1 LLAENPH
8 NAVNSRLK
16 QDLQYLLLILLPF
29 FLLFIGWRPLSVPDE
44 GRYPEVALEMLLT
57 GDFITPRINGIVFL
71 DKPAL
76 YYWLQAFSFHLFGVS
91 QWSIRLMPA
100 LFGVLGV
107 TIVFITAWQLFSRR
121 AAWWSATI
129 LATNP
134 LYFLAAQ
141 YADMNLEIAVLVT
154 AALCLFLLGRR
165 EPVGSIP
172 RRYLFWLAWMA
183 MGFGILTKGL
193 IGLVFPGMIAG
204 CWAIMGWRW
213 RELLRW
219 HLISGLIVL
228 LAVCLPWF
236 MAVQK
241 QNPQFFHY
249 FFIYQQFER
258 FSGTGFNN
266 EFPFWF
272 YLPVM
277 LCGLLPWSVW
287 LPKALVNQTRCAIG
301 KTALSQC
308 SEERQILLLWPLLIL
323 IFFSLP
329 ASKIVGY
336 ILPTLPPLALLLGDY
351 LDRKLTLAEQ
361 TGTVSFAVRHT
372 KYLAV
377 IGIAIS
383 FALLLVVPR
392 FEPNGIK
399 TLVEALQNQ
408 RKDGDSIISYRNYYQ
423 DLPLYLH
430 QQKTAQPMNF
440 QPMMV
445 VDNWNDPDIM
455 KEDNWR
461 REFYLG
467 LQNQPDARKWLI
479 DESAFANKL
488 QEAGARIFVLSSY
501 RNEQELTSRFGLHV
515 IARTKKNLLLAT
527 SAISTTPQ
535 SQSN

>member
-1 LLAENPH
+1 MLAENPH